1 MFSLSAGQHNTEEPD
16 MKFTVHYTLSGTSN
30 YALLDQEELDILKGI
45 EADSTELKITRV
57 RVYRGR
63 H

>member
-1 MFSLSAGQHNTEEPD
+1 
-16 MKFTVHYTLSGTSN
+16 MKFTVHYTLSGTAN

-45 EADSTELKITRV
+45 AAESTELKITKV
-57 RVYRGR
+57 RIYRGR